1 MCNSFQFTSG
11 TPCTIFRAPGPT
23 GRVPQAGLARPHW
36 RFPCGESKNNPNL
49 PPRPPKLLS
58 VQWLARP
65 KSPITPNAHS
75 AVATSV
81 SPSSSPSKPAQDAPA
96 VGSRLTSSLT
106 IKGEITG
113 REDLLIDANLDGLV
127 HLDGATVTVGPSG
140 RLTANIEAGEIVVH
154 GDVKGGLLAAE
165 RVRVGPTGRTTG
177 EIVARRIFIEAGA
190 EIHGRVEV
198 MRTDEAPA
206 APCRCSHQRASSRS
220 APSST
225 RPIRPVSRRG
235 AFGCRLSPP

>member
-1 MCNSFQFTSG
+1 M
-11 TPCTIFRAPGPT
+11 
-23 GRVPQAGLARPHW
+23 W
-36 RFPCGESKNNPNL
+36 RKQE
-49 PPRPPKLLS
+49 
-58 VQWLARP
+58 QP
-65 KSPITPNAHS
+65 KSSSPAAEAAVGAVVGASDKPNTPNAHS
-75 AVATSV
+75 AVAT
-81 SPSSSPSKPAQDAPA
+81 PSSSPSKPAQDAPA

-177 EIVARRIFIEAGA
+177 EIIARRIFIEAGA

-206 APCRCSHQRASSRS
+206 PRAAAPTS
-220 APSST
+220 AQVAVPRPAQSAQSPAEEPS
-225 RPIRPVSRRG
+225 
-235 AFGCRLSPP
+235 AAA

>member
-1 MCNSFQFTSG
+1 M
-11 TPCTIFRAPGPT
+11 
-23 GRVPQAGLARPHW
+23 W
-36 RFPCGESKNNPNL
+36 RKQEQ
-49 PPRPPKLLS
+49 PK
-58 VQWLARP
+58 
-65 KSPITPNAHS
+65 
-75 AVATSV
+75 
-81 SPSSSPSKPAQDAPA
+81 SSSPAAEVAVGAVVGTPEKPDAHSPAAMSVSSSSSSKPAQDAPA

-140 RLTANIEAGEIVVH
+140 RLNANIEAGEIVVH

-165 RVRVGPTGRTTG
+165 RVRVGPTGRTAG

-206 APCRCSHQRASSRS
+206 LRAAAPTS
-220 APSST
+220 AQVAVPRPAQSAQSPAEEPS
-225 RPIRPVSRRG
+225 
-235 AFGCRLSPP
+235 AAA

>member
-1 MCNSFQFTSG
+1 MWRKQEQPKASSPAPEAAVGSAVG
-11 TPCTIFRAPGPT
+11 TPDKPSTLAAGMTVQPT
-23 GRVPQAGLARPHW
+23 
-36 RFPCGESKNNPNL
+36 
-49 PPRPPKLLS
+49 
-58 VQWLARP
+58 
-65 KSPITPNAHS
+65 
-75 AVATSV
+75 
-81 SPSSSPSKPAQDAPA
+81 SSPSKPSLDAPA

-113 REDLLIDANLDGLV
+113 REDLLIDANLDGLI

-140 RLTANIEAGEIVVH
+140 RLSANIEAGEIVVH

-177 EIVARRIFIEAGA
+177 DIVSRRIFIEAGA

-206 APCRCSHQRASSRS
+206 LRAAVPTS
-220 APSST
+220 AQIAVPRPAQSAQSVQSPTEEPS
-225 RPIRPVSRRG
+225 
-235 AFGCRLSPP
+235 AAA